1 MKTWPKNRV
10 WWRHRIFDFFIF
22 FTKMCLFLILF
33 PFLSKYFYQVM
44 CGSNR
49 SSTTPLS
56 GKGGDIPLVWR
67 PTLGANTVSGVP
79 TLGLTQNQWSRPWGY
94 HSTLTRKKVMSPPF
108 PDRGWDTSDL
118 NHTLSANIIS
128 LERLIIQP
136 WFIASINRN
145 MHFPISVSNN
155 VYV

>member
-1 MKTWPKNRV
+1 MIGNYSDLIKPQSCQISALCRYL
-10 WWRHRIFDFFIF
+10 HPSY
-22 FTKMCLFLILF
+22 MCGYI
-33 PFLSKYFYQVM
+33 M

-108 PDRGWDTSDL
+108 PDRGVGHERFEPHIICKCSDS
-118 NHTLSANIIS
+118 NGTAKICCYDIQLSFSARGKNK
-128 LERLIIQP
+128 
-136 WFIASINRN
+136 
-145 MHFPISVSNN
+145 
-155 VYV
+155 Y